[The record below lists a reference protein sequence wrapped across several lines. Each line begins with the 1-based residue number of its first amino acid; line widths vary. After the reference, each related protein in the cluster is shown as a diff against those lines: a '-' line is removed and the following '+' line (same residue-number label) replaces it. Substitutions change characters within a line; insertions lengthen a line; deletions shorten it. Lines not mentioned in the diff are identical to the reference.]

1 MIKNIV
7 KKILFIILNIGILY
21 CVCNFNS
28 VFAANYQNYEYQINS
43 DNSTVTITGYL
54 GNDKEITIPSTIT
67 IGTKNY
73 EVISIGENA
82 FYGNTKLTKVIIPE
96 SIITI
101 GNDAFK
107 KCSSKLT
114 LYAPYNSDAI
124 DYAKSNNIQYLIKS
138 EDYVYSANNSSSISI
153 KEYLGTNSN
162 ITIPSELDGKKVI
175 AIDENV
181 FAGDK
186 NIQNVTIAQSV
197 TKIGKKAFSNCIK
210 LKSVTIPDSVTDI
223 DVQAFDGC
231 SKLTDIVIPKK
242 LKTIPQKMFYK
253 CTALS
258 TIEIPENI
266 TKIDNK
272 AFAECT
278 SLSSVTIPSNVIEL
292 GEGVFNKCNN
302 LKIYCK
308 SGSKASS
315 YAKENNINYI
325 LQDAPRKLSIVQIPN
340 KVVYKEGENFDKT
353 GMILQVTYNDGTTKN
368 IDNYEIIDGEGLTKD
383 KNIITLS
390 YTENDVTLK
399 LRCALNV
406 EDEEPK
412 EEPKIVLN
420 KENGTLDI
428 NGTLKFLATITPED
442 IASQKVIWKSED
454 ENIVTVNE
462 NGVVK
467 GVNIGSTNITATTED
482 GKCTTSCQVMVVS
495 LSEDYYGPVI
505 TIEVLEDQDEFA
517 KVRISVT
524 DRENPIKSL
533 VINDIDCTK
542 NLNKYNEI
550 ETKIYKNV
558 DYEIIAKDANGNIS
572 TFIYNYNN
580 TNGEVVT
587 CENGEILREVSNGE
601 GIDEDVKID
610 PGKSE
615 IVSTTPSIVSNTNNI
630 IIIIVLIV
638 VAFGVCVHIGVR
650 IKNMRKI

>member
-28 VFAANYQNYEYQINS
+28 VFATNYQNYEYQINS

-82 FYGNTKLTKVIIPE
+82 FYGNTKLTKVIVPE
-96 SIITI
+96 NIITI

-138 EDYVYSANNSSSISI
+138 EDYAYSTNNSSSISI

-162 ITIPSELDGKKVI
+162 ITIPSELDGKKII

-186 NIQNVTIAQSV
+186 NIQEVTIAQGI

-223 DVQAFDGC
+223 NVQAFEGC
-231 SKLTDIVIPKK
+231 SELTDIVIPKK
-242 LKTIPQKMFYK
+242 LKTIPEKMFYK
-253 CTALS
+253 CTTLS

-272 AFAECT
+272 AFARCT
-278 SLSSVTIPSNVIEL
+278 SLSSVMISSNAIEL
-292 GEGVFNKCNN
+292 GEGIFSKCDN

-315 YAKENNINYI
+315 YAKENDINYI

-353 GMILQVTYNDGTTKN
+353 GMILKVTYNDGTTKN
-368 IDNYEIIDGEGLTKD
+368 IDNYEIIDGEELTKD
-383 KNIITLS
+383 NNIITLS

-399 LRCALNV
+399 LKCALNI
-406 EDEEPK
+406 EDLEPK

-420 KENGTLDI
+420 KEEGTLDI
-428 NGTLKFLATITPED
+428 NGTLKFLSTITPED
-442 IASQKVIWKSED
+442 IALQKVIWKSED
-454 ENIVTVNE
+454 ENVVTINE

-533 VINDIDCTK
+533 LINDIDCTK

-558 DYEIIAKDANGNIS
+558 DYEIIVKDANGNIS
-572 TFIYNYNN
+572 PFIYNYNN

-615 IVSTTPSIVSNTNNI
+615 IVSTTSSIVSNTNSI
-630 IIIIVLIV
+630 IIIIVLAV
-638 VAFGVCVHIGVR
+638 VAFGVSVHIGVR